1 MEKTT
6 HTPIID
12 RAIALHK
19 MIRLITMSLAGE
31 GYLCFMGN
39 EFGHPEW
46 IDFPRLG
53 NNWSYKY
60 ARRQW
65 SLVDNGLLKY
75 QWLADFDK
83 AMLKT
88 AKAGQV
94 FDSSP
99 ENLWMDKENKII
111 AYRKG
116 KLIFLF
122 NFHPEHSN
130 PEFFVPTHAAGKY
143 KVVLSTDDPEYG
155 GQGRVDHEYVYECK
169 SIDQRGLGFKIYIPA
184 RTAIVLKDI

>member
-1 MEKTT
+1 MC
-6 HTPIID
+6 IRD
-12 RAIALHK
+12 RDIGE
-19 MIRLITMSLAGE
+19 MSSCRLIFGE
-31 GYLCFMGN
+31 A
-39 EFGHPEW
+39 
-46 IDFPRLG
+46 DFLPGLTVDKFSDILVVQDVYKRQRLG

-155 GQGRVDHEYVYECK
+155 LSLIH
-169 SIDQRGLGFKIYIPA
+169 I
-184 RTAIVLKDI
+184 